1 MPDLTRT
8 FVHAI
13 RRGYCICVYK
23 ARNLNYLL
31 LLMAD
36 GADIDNGLYALIDT
50 MMERRRP
57 YLEVGAPVFVVLFPL
72 TSPTNPDFHPPLA
85 NAFRVTSLLGCTIV
99 HLYYGRKKRA
109 AVKHHQATCCPMPAP
124 VKRLNSQR

>member
-23 ARNLNYLL
+23 ACNLNYLL

-57 YLEVGAPVFVVLFPL
+57 YLEVGAPVFVLLFPL
-72 TSPTNPDFHPPLA
+72 TSPTNRFPST
-85 NAFRVTSLLGCTIV
+85 TS
-99 HLYYGRKKRA
+99 
-109 AVKHHQATCCPMPAP
+109 
-124 VKRLNSQR
+124 